1 MPRLFSRHSL
11 VLQTSFAEIKRRA
24 TELASV
30 PVGSPGSVGI
40 REVKGRKFYY
50 RQFYDASGRKA
61 ADYLGPVDDAKAE
74 ARARSVREEI
84 AATTSLVKEVRI
96 LVQQGYVRA
105 DPRTSAILGAL
116 ANHRLFHGGAL
127 LVGSHAYGALLN
139 ELGIRAA
146 AFFTEDVD
154 IARGEALQIAG
165 DGNFEQILAASTV
178 PLIAVPGLGRK
189 APTTSYKAPGNDR
202 LRVDLL
208 APARGRDTTTQA
220 VPELQA
226 HATALP
232 YLAYLLEAP
241 IEGVVLGRES
251 VVPVRIPRAERFAW
265 HKMFVSQARSATS
278 EKKNKD
284 ILQASVLFAA
294 LVEDA
299 PGALDEALAAMPRGA
314 RSKAMAGAKAVL
326 RQLDTAGH
334 ERAAEALK
342 DLL

>member
-1 MPRLFSRHSL
+1 MSRLFSRHPL

-24 TELASV
+24 SEQASV
-30 PVGSPGSVGI
+30 PVGSPGSIGV
-40 REVKGRKFYY
+40 REVEGRKFYY
-50 RQFYDASGRKA
+50 RQFYDARGRKA
-61 ADYLGPVDDAKAE
+61 ADYVGPVDDPKAE
-74 ARARSVREEI
+74 ARARSLRDEI
-84 AATTSLVKEVRI
+84 ATTTSLVKEVRI
-96 LVQQGYVRA
+96 LAQQGYVRA

-116 ANHRLFHGGAL
+116 ANHQLFHGGAV

-154 IARGEALQIAG
+154 IARGKALKIAP
-165 DGNFEQILAASTV
+165 DSSFEQILAASTV
-178 PLIAVPGLGRK
+178 PLSPVPGLGRK
-189 APTTSYKAPGNDR
+189 APTTSYKAPGSDR

-208 APARGRDTTTQA
+208 ASARGREITTQA
-220 VPELQA
+220 IPELQA
-226 HATALP
+226 YATALP
-232 YLAYLLEAP
+232 YLGYLLEAP

-265 HKMFVSQARSATS
+265 HKMFVSQERPATS

-284 ILQASVLFAA
+284 ILQACVLLAA

-299 PGALDEALAAMPRGA
+299 PGAIDEALAAMPRGA
-314 RSKAMAGAKAVL
+314 HSKAMAGAKVVV
-326 RQLDTAGH
+326 RQLDAAGH
-334 ERAAEALK
+334 SRAAEAIS